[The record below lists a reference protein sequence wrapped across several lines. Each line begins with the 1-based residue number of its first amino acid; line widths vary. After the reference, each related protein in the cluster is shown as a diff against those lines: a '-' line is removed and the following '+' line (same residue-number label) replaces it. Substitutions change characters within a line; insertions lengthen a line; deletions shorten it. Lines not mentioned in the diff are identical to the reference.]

1 MRRRLTKERVVM
13 SAGLALSALLAFY
26 FLRRVDLSQLGS
38 TLASVNL
45 WILSLC
51 LLTKGAVFSLG
62 ALRSKVFLRPL
73 RNYHFAECFTAVL
86 GGYVTDNIF
95 PFRLGEL
102 VRIDLLARAGG
113 ISRGSTVAVAALE
126 RLLDLVSF
134 LILFAIVVPLLA
146 IDVSGDRRLAWGLGA
161 ILGTLLAIG
170 WLVANPSTFPRVV
183 VFFSRPFSDWL
194 QAWLFEKAQ
203 RFVDGFSALRSS
215 RAVAEAFALT
225 FLNRLVGMLTIQCWL
240 WAFGLDLPLY
250 APLVVMV
257 FVSIGTMIPSSPG
270 FIGTYHVA
278 CAYALELLG
287 VEPAMA
293 ASVAI
298 AGHFMATVPWTLIGL
313 FVSLPTIRAVW
324 KRGPRPSRPVEG
336 VLGA

>member
-13 SAGLALSALLAFY
+13 SAGIAMSAVLAFY
-26 FLRRVDLSQLGS
+26 FLQRVDLSQLGS

-51 LLTKGAVFSLG
+51 LLTKGAVLSLG
-62 ALRSKVFLRPL
+62 ALRSKVFLKPL
-73 RNYHFAECFTAVL
+73 RNYRFAECFTAVL

-134 LILFAIVVPLLA
+134 LILLAIMVPLLA

-161 ILGTLLAIG
+161 ILGAFLAVG

-183 VFFSRPFSDWL
+183 VFFSRPFSARV
-194 QAWLFEKAQ
+194 QAWMFEKAQ

-215 RAVAEAFALT
+215 RAVAEALALT

-250 APLVVMV
+250 APLIVMV
-257 FVSIGTMIPSSPG
+257 FLSIGTMIPSSPG

-278 CAYALELLG
+278 CAYALDLLG

-313 FVSLPTIRAVW
+313 FVSLPSIRAVW

>member
-13 SAGLALSALLAFY
+13 GAGLALSAVLAFY
-26 FLRRVDLSQLGS
+26 FLRRVDLHQLGS

-51 LLTKGAVFSLG
+51 VLTKGAVFSLG
-62 ALRSKVFLRPL
+62 AMRSRVFLKPL
-73 RNYHFAECFTAVL
+73 RNYSFAECFTPVL
-86 GGYVTDNIF
+86 GGFVTDNIF

-113 ISRGSTVAVAALE
+113 ISRSSTVAVAALE

-134 LILFAIVVPLLA
+134 LIVFAIVVPLLA
-146 IDVSGDRRLAWGLGA
+146 IDLSGDPRLAWGLGA
-161 ILGTLLAIG
+161 ILGALLAIG
-170 WLVANPSTFPRVV
+170 WLVANPSVFPRFI
-183 VFFSRPFSDWL
+183 VFFSRPFSARV

-215 RAVAEAFALT
+215 RAVAEALALT
-225 FLNRLVGMLTIQCWL
+225 FLSRLVGMLTIQCWF

-250 APLVVMV
+250 APLIVMV
-257 FVSIGTMIPSSPG
+257 FLSIGTMIPSSPG

>member
-1 MRRRLTKERVVM
+1 MGRWSTKERVVM
-13 SAGLALSALLAFY
+13 GAGLTLSALLAFY
-26 FLRRVDLSQLGS
+26 FLRRVDLAQLGS

-51 LLTKGAVFSLG
+51 LLTKGAVLALG

-73 RNYHFAECFTAVL
+73 RDYRFSECFTAVL

-126 RLLDLVSF
+126 RLIDLVSF
-134 LILFAIVVPLLA
+134 LILFAVVVPLLA
-146 IDVSGDRRLAWGLGA
+146 IDVSGDRRLAWGLA
-161 ILGTLLAIG
+161 TVLFALLAIG
-170 WLVANPSTFPRVV
+170 WLVANPSRFPRIV
-183 VFFSRPFSDWL
+183 VFFSRPFSDPV

-215 RAVAEAFALT
+215 RAVAEAIALT
-225 FLNRLVGMLTIQCWL
+225 FLSRLVGILTIQCWL

-250 APLVVMV
+250 APLIVMV
-257 FVSIGTMIPSSPG
+257 FLSIGTMIPSSPG
-270 FIGTYHVA
+270 FVGTYHVA

-287 VEPAMA
+287 VEPTTA

-298 AGHFMATVPWTLIGL
+298 AGHFMATVPWTLVGL

-324 KRGPRPSRPVEG
+324 KRGPRPGRPVEG